1 MSIGVLQGDAKLVL
15 GYEQHKDVLL
25 FLLFLF
31 ELLPSFEFSL
41 R

>member
-1 MSIGVLQGDAKLVL
+1 MFAIMLC
-15 GYEQHKDVLL
+15 YEQHKDVLS

-31 ELLPSFEFSL
+31 ELFPSSEFYL

>member
-1 MSIGVLQGDAKLVL
+1 MFAIMFC
-15 GYEQHKDVLL
+15 YEQQKDVLL

-31 ELLPSFEFSL
+31 ELFPSFEFYF

>member
-1 MSIGVLQGDAKLVL
+1 MFDNNAELVL
-15 GYEQHKDVLL
+15 CYEQHKDVLL

-31 ELLPSFEFSL
+31 ELFPSFEFYL

>member
-1 MSIGVLQGDAKLVL
+1 MFAIMLC
-15 GYEQHKDVLL
+15 YEQHKDVLL

-31 ELLPSFEFSL
+31 ELFPSSEFYL

>member
-1 MSIGVLQGDAKLVL
+1 MFAIMFC
-15 GYEQHKDVLL
+15 YEQHKDVLL

-31 ELLPSFEFSL
+31 ELFPSFEFYF